1 MSHNNSIL
9 NILRIK
15 DKNIKIISV
24 EEAEHS
30 SSVTSSTIS
39 IFFWGASTKNVAVNL
54 RQTCLK
60 VRFP

>member
-39 IFFWGASTKNVAVNL
+39 IFFWGGINEKRCGKFTTNL
-54 RQTCLK
+54 LK
-60 VRFP
+60 S